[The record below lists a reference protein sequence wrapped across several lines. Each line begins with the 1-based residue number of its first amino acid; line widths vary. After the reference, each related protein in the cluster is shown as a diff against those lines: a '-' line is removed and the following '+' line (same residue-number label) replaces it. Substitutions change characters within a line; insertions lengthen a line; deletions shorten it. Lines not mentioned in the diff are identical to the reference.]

1 MTPNKSSFDKLYK
14 FIIFN
19 VVLITI
25 SFYAAFRIKLYTL
38 HKNNKEPIRFL
49 DWINQGK
56 ITLKGLTVSLLFGIV
71 FGFLDNLFLWIGI
84 DRMTSFIPGGTLTKG
99 AWGNTYSDFIGATVG
114 ASIASIGE
122 SLLNVEDNPPIWI
135 NAVAM
140 PLGCIL
146 GMMVGQ
152 SITGK
157 T

>member
-1 MTPNKSSFDKLYK
+1 MSSTKTSFNKLYN
-14 FIIFN
+14 FVLFNII
-19 VVLITI
+19 LISI
-25 SFYAAFRIKLYTL
+25 SFYTAFRIKQYSLQQ
-38 HKNNKEPIRFL
+38 NNKEPIGFL

-56 ITLKGLTVSLLFGIV
+56 ITLKGITVSLLFGIV

-84 DRMTSFIPGGTLTKG
+84 DSMMNFITGGTLTKG

-122 SLLNVEDNPPIWI
+122 SLLNVDDSPPIWI

-146 GMMVGQ
+146 GMMVGK
-152 SITGK
+152 SMTGK
-157 T
+157 S

>member
-1 MTPNKSSFDKLYK
+1 MTSNKSSFDKLYK

-19 VVLITI
+19 IFLITF
-25 SFYAAFRIKLYTL
+25 SFYAAFRIKQYTL
-38 HKNNKEPIRFL
+38 RQNNKEPIRFL

>member
-1 MTPNKSSFDKLYK
+1 MKTNKTSFDKLYK
-14 FIIFN
+14 FFIFN
-19 VVLITI
+19 IFLITF
-25 SFYAAFRIKLYTL
+25 SFYAAFRIKQYTL
-38 HKNNKEPIRFL
+38 RQNNKEPIRFL

-56 ITLKGLTVSLLFGIV
+56 ITLKGLIVSLLFGIV

-122 SLLNVEDNPPIWI
+122 SLLNVQDNPPIWI

>member
-1 MTPNKSSFDKLYK
+1 MSSSKSSFNKLYK
-14 FIIFN
+14 FVLFNII
-19 VVLITI
+19 LICI
-25 SFYAAFRIKLYTL
+25 SFYTAFRIKQYSLQQ
-38 HKNNKEPIRFL
+38 NNKEPIGFL

-56 ITLKGLTVSLLFGIV
+56 ITLKGITVSLLFGIV

-84 DRMTSFIPGGTLTKG
+84 DSMMNFIPGGTLTKG

-122 SLLNVEDNPPIWI
+122 SMLNVDDTPPIWI

-140 PLGCIL
+140 PLGCVL
-146 GMMVGQ
+146 GMMVGK

-157 T
+157 S

>member
-1 MTPNKSSFDKLYK
+1 MTSNKSSFDKLYK
-14 FIIFN
+14 FIILNIF
-19 VVLITI
+19 LITF
-25 SFYAAFRIKLYTL
+25 SFYAAFSIKQYTL
-38 HKNNKEPIRFL
+38 RQNNKEPIRFL